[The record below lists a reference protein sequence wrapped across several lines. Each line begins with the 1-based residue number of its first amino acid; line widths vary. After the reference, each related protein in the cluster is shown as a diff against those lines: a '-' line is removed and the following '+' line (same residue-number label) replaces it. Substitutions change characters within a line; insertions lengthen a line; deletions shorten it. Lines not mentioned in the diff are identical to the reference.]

1 VSDKGAS
8 GGGGAKGRPTGPD
21 ATAARGIALVA
32 LAMIV
37 GVFLLLKGFDSE
49 GTLVDGDTGQ
59 PVTTEDGQNGDDG
72 ESPTTDGGGPDV
84 SVLTPTTRPPADVS
98 VLVANGSG
106 VARAAAGVSDQLQP
120 LGYVMLD
127 PTNGSDTSTT
137 LVYYVEGYQA
147 DAEAIATR
155 LGVDV
160 TNVAPMPEPLPGDIV
175 GVADAKVLVHL
186 GPDKA
191 PAG

>member
-59 PVTTEDGQNGDDG
+59 PVTTDEGQNGDDG
-72 ESPTTDGGGPDV
+72 ESPTTDGGPDV

-106 VARAAAGVSDQLQP
+106 VSGAAAAISERLQP
-120 LGYVMLD
+120 NGYVMLD

-147 DAEAIATR
+147 DAEAIATS

-186 GPDKA
+186 GPDLTT
-191 PAG
+191 AG